1 MLPKRLII
9 WHEIQRNQKEILAA
23 GALPPLVNLL
33 KSGSSEARE
42 NAAGVL
48 WSLSVE
54 NPENRT
60 KIANAG
66 ALPLLVNLLESS
78 SYEARET
85 AAGALMNLA
94 VMNPENQKDRRGRRI
109 TTVG

>member
-1 MLPKRLII
+1 MARNS
-9 WHEIQRNQKEILAA
+9 ENQKEILAA

-60 KIANAG
+60 KIANA
-66 ALPLLVNLLESS
+66 LPLLVNLLESN

-85 AAGALMNLA
+85 AAERL
-94 VMNPENQKDRRGRRI
+94 
-109 TTVG
+109 